1 MTQTETRSKE
11 ELRERIAALRER
23 LEHPPIFPTEVYTR
37 IVGYYRSV
45 AAWNKGKREEYNHR
59 KMFQL
64 EKTEGAEALITR
76 PRKADSYL
84 FFFRQTC
91 PACPAMKARLETLDL
106 KGVKLDVDS
115 LEGLEAAVKYQIM
128 VTPTVV
134 LLDDQGR
141 ELMRLTDVRL
151 WNEVFQVVSPV

>member
-11 ELRERIAALRER
+11 ELRAKIAALRER

-64 EKTEGAEALITR
+64 EETQEAVALTAR
-76 PRKADSYL
+76 SRKASSYV

-91 PACPAMKARLETLDL
+91 PACPAMKAKLETLDL
-106 KGVKLDVDS
+106 EGIKLDVDS
-115 LEGLEAAVKYQIM
+115 TEGLEAAVKYQIM

-134 LLDDQGR
+134 LLDGQGR

-151 WNEVFQVVSPV
+151 WDEVFTVVSPV